1 MGPLLTK
8 VLERGYFGRVL
19 SLLVVS
25 CLLVACAGGPPPTGP
40 GEAGTSDERLRAH
53 LDLAEGYLEAGDL
66 SRARRPLERAMQ
78 IDSRSWE
85 AHNLLARIHQ
95 LEGDADL
102 AATHFQRALRLG
114 AGQSRVH
121 NDYGVF
127 LYQQGQHDDAVRQLR
142 LAVEDPSNPQRAMA
156 YENLGLASL
165 QAGARTE
172 ARNAF
177 HRAIM
182 LREHMPLSLLELTE
196 LALEESDYRQAA
208 AYHDRYRA
216 MTRQTPRSLWLGI
229 RLARVL
235 DKPDAEAS
243 YALQLRNLYPDSAE
257 YQRYQESLSD
267 G

>member
-1 MGPLLTK
+1 MVPSLTK
-8 VLERGYFGRVL
+8 VPELRLWRRL
-19 SLLVVS
+19 PALLVLLW
-25 CLLVACAGGPPPTGP
+25 LLVACAAAPPTGP
-40 GEAGTSDERLRAH
+40 GAAGSVDERLRAH
-53 LDLAEGYLEAGDL
+53 LDLAEGYLESGDL
-66 SRARRPLERAMQ
+66 NRARRPLERAMQ

-102 AATHFQRALRLG
+102 ADQHFRRALRLG
-114 AGQSRVH
+114 SGQPRVH

-127 LYQQGQHDDAVRQLR
+127 LYQQGRHDDAVRQLR
-142 LAVEDPSNPQRAMA
+142 QAVEDPSNPQRALA

-165 QAGARTE
+165 QVGKRTE

-182 LREHMPLSLLELTE
+182 LREQMPLSLLELTE
-196 LALEESDYRQAA
+196 LALEEADYSQAA
-208 AYHDRYRA
+208 AYYDRFRA
-216 MTRQTPRSLWLGI
+216 MTRQTSRSLWLGI

-235 DKPDAEAS
+235 DQPDAEAS
-243 YALQLRNLYPDSAE
+243 YALQLRNLYPESIE

>member
-1 MGPLLTK
+1 MPLLTK
-8 VLERGYFGRVL
+8 VPEGRRSRILVLLVL
-19 SLLVVS
+19 SWLLA
-25 CLLVACAGGPPPTGP
+25 ACAGAPPTGP
-40 GEAGTSDERLRAH
+40 GEAGTQQERLRAH
-53 LDLAEGYLEAGDL
+53 LDLAEGYLETGEL

-78 IDSRSWE
+78 IDGRSWE

-95 LEGDADL
+95 LEGDVELAD
-102 AATHFQRALRLG
+102 THFQRALRFG
-114 AGQSRVH
+114 SGQPRVH

-127 LYQQGQHDDAVRQLR
+127 LYQQGRHDEAVRQLR
-142 LAVEDPSNPQRAMA
+142 RAVEDPSNPQRALA

-182 LREHMPLSLLELTE
+182 LREHMPVSLLELTE

-208 AYHDRYRA
+208 AYYDRFRA
-216 MTRQTPRSLWLGI
+216 MTRQTPRSLWVGI
-229 RLARVL
+229 RLARL
-235 DKPDAEAS
+235 FDNADAEAS

-257 YQRYQESLSD
+257 YQRYQESRSD